1 MDVRAA
7 HHNNE
12 STMAIRDREIIF
24 RFGSEAHAA
33 LRHARDNLLTEHN
46 QLILE
51 GIKHKE
57 RTQGIWNRSFEIG
70 ISFAK
75 NQNTSATCMKITKMS
90 ARLPMTD
97 VQTLSHQ
104 LKVARDNSDNLQ
116 KQLQQQKQQS
126 SKFQVN
132 LSETA
137 RFLDEGNC
145 AHRDSHMLRQK
156 NTKMKQR
163 KTIDG
168 ETEL

>member
-1 MDVRAA
+1 M
-7 HHNNE
+7 
-12 STMAIRDREIIF
+12 
-24 RFGSEAHAA
+24 
-33 LRHARDNLLTEHN
+33 TE
-46 QLILE
+46 
-51 GIKHKE
+51 
-57 RTQGIWNRSFEIG
+57 
-70 ISFAK
+70 
-75 NQNTSATCMKITKMS
+75 
-90 ARLPMTD
+90 

-104 LKVARDNSDNLQ
+104 LKADRDNSDNLQ
-116 KQLQQQKQQS
+116 KQLQHQKQQS

-163 KTIDG
+163 QTIDG

>member
-1 MDVRAA
+1 MYED
-7 HHNNE
+7 
-12 STMAIRDREIIF
+12 
-24 RFGSEAHAA
+24 
-33 LRHARDNLLTEHN
+33 
-46 QLILE
+46 
-51 GIKHKE
+51 HKNVGP
-57 RTQGIWNRSFEIG
+57 T
-70 ISFAK
+70 
-75 NQNTSATCMKITKMS
+75 
-90 ARLPMTD
+90 PMTE

-156 NTKMKQR
+156 KNTKMKQR

-168 ETEL
+168 ETELRNLFKNC